1 MRAAADAEAGV
12 EAYRRAEFLAARDA
26 FAARVAEAPGDPVA
40 RYNLGLTEAQLGD
53 RQRALA
59 HTTSA
64 FLRAPRT
71 DAFRWNLGVF
81 ASELA
86 RIDPAVERI
95 AFGVGAA
102 WVARQ
107 ASPAGWQL
115 LAVLASV
122 GVCSAAGVGLRRRFS
137 GAAGGR
143 AWTGPVAVASL
154 AAALLSAVALSEY
167 GNLGTPAAAM
177 LSEDARLRS
186 VPTDADTPQTERP
199 IPAGSLVTIEREFL
213 TWRQVRRA
221 NGETGWLRTT
231 TLVDL

>member
-1 MRAAADAEAGV
+1 M
-12 EAYRRAEFLAARDA
+12 
-26 FAARVAEAPGDPVA
+26 
-40 RYNLGLTEAQLGD
+40 
-53 RQRALA
+53 
-59 HTTSA
+59 
-64 FLRAPRT
+64 
-71 DAFRWNLGVF
+71 
-81 ASELA
+81 
-86 RIDPAVERI
+86 
-95 AFGVGAA
+95 
-102 WVARQ
+102 
-107 ASPAGWQL
+107 
-115 LAVLASV
+115 
-122 GVCSAAGVGLRRRFS
+122 
-137 GAAGGR
+137 
-143 AWTGPVAVASL
+143 AVASL